1 MILMKVYMYIYLY
14 FRDTGGDCFCTVGPM
29 SGNVEDS
36 AVGRQPHNGKLSWV
50 RFLMKHGAFGFIL
63 FRD

>member
-1 MILMKVYMYIYLY
+1 MCIYIIY

-36 AVGRQPHNGKLSWV
+36 AVKVKDQPHNGKPSWV
-50 RFLMKHGAFGFIL
+50 WFLMKHGAFGFIL
-63 FRD
+63 FRE